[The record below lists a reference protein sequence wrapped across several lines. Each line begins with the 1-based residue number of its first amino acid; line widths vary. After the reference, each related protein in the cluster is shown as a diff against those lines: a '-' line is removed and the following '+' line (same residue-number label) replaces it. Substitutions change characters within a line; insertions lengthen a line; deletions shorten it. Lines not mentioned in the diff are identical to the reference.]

1 MFSLSLF
8 LALLNQIMWHELQNA
23 TLQVNTEFQFVH
35 THRWLVPF
43 PHKSTKES
51 SPLSL
56 WASPLSAPDFLF
68 PSPYQEALAYQYFF
82 YNVATGAQIISYTFS
97 LMEVS
102 IIVSRTI
109 FFILFQE
116 MLLLYYVHQLVD
128 GFVSLMDLGS
138 LL

>member
-1 MFSLSLF
+1 MDSREISSHTSDLS
-8 LALLNQIMWHELQNA
+8 
-23 TLQVNTEFQFVH
+23 T
-35 THRWLVPF
+35 
-43 PHKSTKES
+43 
-51 SPLSL
+51 
-56 WASPLSAPDFLF
+56 
-68 PSPYQEALAYQYFF
+68 SPYQEALAYQYFF